1 MQRNTSWSRSIFGNL
16 VGEAGFDSLP
26 RYSGG
31 DQRQNMNSETRVK
44 FWYSEAI
51 DRVRAT
57 ADPGGDA
64 FDIEEAKE
72 LRDELD
78 SAIQEAKEAANV

>member
-1 MQRNTSWSRSIFGNL
+1 MEESDTQ
-16 VGEAGFDSLP
+16 
-26 RYSGG
+26 
-31 DQRQNMNSETRVK
+31 VK
-44 FWYSEAI
+44 FWYSEPI

-64 FDIEEAKE
+64 FDIEEAEE

-78 SAIQEAKEAANV
+78 AAIQQAKEAADV